1 MLVLNPGTS
10 QQKSQ
15 AAPTRLLNRT
25 PIREEVATY
34 REEIIARI
42 RNNHRLRE
50 RGPQASQKLDRTQE
64 LVKRERLQ
72 IFLYIQTTTLTIKGR
87 IMFLFKDLP

>member
-1 MLVLNPGTS
+1 MLVLNIETS

-15 AAPTRLLNRT
+15 AAQTRLLNRT
-25 PIREEVATY
+25 PIREVAMY
-34 REEIIARI
+34 QGEIIARI

-64 LVKRERLQ
+64 LVKRELLQ

-87 IMFLFKDLP
+87 IMFLFKDLS

>member
-1 MLVLNPGTS
+1 MLELNQGTS
-10 QQKSQ
+10 QLKSQ

-25 PIREEVATY
+25 PIREVATY

-87 IMFLFKDLP
+87 IMFLFKDLS

>member
-1 MLVLNPGTS
+1 MLLLNPGTS
-10 QQKSQ
+10 QRKSR
-15 AAPTRLLNRT
+15 AGPTRLLNRT
-25 PIREEVATY
+25 PIREVATY

-50 RGPQASQKLDRTQE
+50 RGPQASPKLDRIQE

-72 IFLYIQTTTLTIKGR
+72 IFLYIRTTTPTIKGR
-87 IMFLFKDLP
+87 IIFLFKDLL